1 MTLTQIFIALRARW
15 FSALLV
21 LLAVVGA
28 VVVVTLLL
36 PQRYTAVASVM
47 LDVKSPDPI
56 AGMVLP
62 GMNVSSYMATQVDLL
77 RSERVALRALQSLK
91 LDESP
96 KHKAAWQRE
105 TEGRGDFQA
114 WLADAVLNDLDAKPA
129 RDSNV
134 ISVAFTATEPVFAAA
149 VANAFVKAYTDITL
163 ELRVEPA
170 KLYNSFFDD
179 RAKELRDALEK
190 AQARLSAY
198 QRTKG
203 IIVNDERLDI
213 ENSRLSE
220 LSSQL
225 VALQA
230 VAEESG
236 SRQQQAGVNAGQ
248 MPEVLSNPLLSGL
261 TGELSRQEGKL
272 NELKERMGDR
282 HPEVMQLQASVDT
295 LRTRIDAETRR
306 VTGSLKVTNNVN
318 QTRMNQLRA
327 ALDQQRAK
335 LLQLKGQRDDAGVL
349 LRDVENAQKA
359 YDAVFLRVSQT
370 STESQNTQTN
380 VSVLKQASV
389 PAFASSPRLRLNAA
403 AGAALGL
410 LLALGFTVVRELR
423 DQRLRSVDDVAL
435 LLKQPLLGVLPVRT
449 RVGLLGRS
457 RAQLTKIRLLAA
469 LPRPTGGTQ

>member
-1 MTLTQIFIALRARW
+1 MTLTQIFVALRARW

-91 LDESP
+91 LDESL
-96 KHKAAWQRE
+96 KHKAAWQRV

-114 WLADAVLNDLDAKPA
+114 WLADAVLTDLEAKPA

-134 ISVAFTATEPVFAAA
+134 ISVAFTATDPVFAAA

-179 RAKELRDALEK
+179 RAKELRDALEQ

-295 LRTRIDAETRR
+295 LRTRIEAETRR

-403 AGAALGL
+403 AGVALGL

-423 DQRLRSVDDVAL
+423 DQRLRSLDDVAL

-449 RVGLLGRS
+449 RAGLLGRS

-469 LPRPTGGTQ
+469 LPRPTGGAP